1 MATARLTTGRGSPW
15 ISALRLPARRPRARR
30 SYSRTSPTWRKK
42 RINLAGIVITHA
54 HEDHYGALIELW
66 PRLGVPV
73 FATAFT
79 AGMLS
84 AKLGAEPDADL
95 IPVTVVAAGDRF
107 KVGPFE
113 IEYINVTHSIPEA
126 NALAI
131 RTPLGLALHSGD
143 WKLDDSPVIGS
154 PTDVHAAEGDR
165 RGRCPPPW

>member
-1 MATARLTTGRGSPW
+1 MNLGLYGYGPPDDRTW
-15 ISALRLPARRPRARR
+15 IAVDFGIAFAGDEAPGAEVIFPDI
-30 SYSRTSPTWRKK
+30 SYLEEE
-42 RINLAGIVITHA
+42 RINLAGILITHA

-84 AKLGAEPDADL
+84 AKLAGEPNADP
-95 IPVTVVAAGDRF
+95 IPITVVTPGNRF
-107 KVGPFE
+107 KVGPFD

-143 WKLDDSPVIGS
+143 WKLDDAP
-154 PTDVHAAEGDR
+154 
-165 RGRCPPPW
+165 